1 MMPISSIKPRYI
13 ALGLFTLWLG
23 ALLLFGLIHSDVFGL
38 EEAAAKNLILIWSL
52 VDQIASPVGYYGAP
66 DLRALLL
73 FPAGLYWSGS
83 ILAAKVLTSIIFFYS
98 AILLYNVYKTEE
110 NEAIIIGIS
119 LLLISP
125 ILITQIDAVGSGP
138 FLLLSFALAHLADK
152 RYRSASHHLN
162 GWFFIQILMIALAV
176 SLHPMG
182 LAYPIAL
189 VWIWWQE
196 HDNPAAKKAVI
207 MSAVITTMVI
217 LVFRNGWPDLQ
228 NWLINPVQSLSDA
241 TMNGMSGLE
250 NKANI
255 GVGVL
260 LFCLLGYI
268 VAKDWKNTF
277 STLTGR
283 TMVFGVIIGLLYADA
298 GWAMITLTLL
308 LIRGIP
314 LLIQA
319 NDSFKA
325 QHAVAQR
332 GAVIAGVFV
341 IATLFML
348 SNKTYVQQKNLELLA
363 PVDSVIRTVC
373 AEAAD
378 PDKPFKAASQWPART
393 LMACRRDVLPLPPS
407 FPSGRELIA
416 SMKGFTHIAF
426 DHSIEKNK
434 GLVDNMSELSGL
446 TETLSLQ
453 KAGVVVYFKP
463 IKEVVP
469 SEQPKKPNLEPE
481 SIAPQSM

>member
-1 MMPISSIKPRYI
+1 MIAISSIKPSYI
-13 ALGLFTLWLG
+13 VLSLLVLWLG

-52 VDQIASPVGYYGAP
+52 VDQITSPVGYYGAP

-73 FPAGLYWSGS
+73 FPAGLYWPGS
-83 ILAAKVLTSIIFFYS
+83 LLAAKVSTAIICFFS
-98 AILLYNVYKTEE
+98 VLLLYQVYKTED
-110 NEAIIIGIS
+110 NEAAIIGTS

-125 ILITQIDAVGSGP
+125 IVITQIDAVGSGP
-138 FLLLSFALAHLADK
+138 YLLLCFALAHLADQ
-152 RYRSASHHLN
+152 RYRSAAHHLS
-162 GWFFIQILMIALAV
+162 GWFFIQILITALAV

-182 LAYPIAL
+182 LAYPVAL
-189 VWIWWQE
+189 IWVWWQE
-196 HDNPAAKKAVI
+196 QDKPAAKKAVI
-207 MSAVITTMVI
+207 ISAVVTTMVI

-228 NWLINPVQSLSDA
+228 NWFVNPVQSLSDA
-241 TMNGMSGLE
+241 AMNGMSGLE
-250 NKANI
+250 NRANI

-260 LFCLLGYI
+260 LICLLGLII
-268 VAKDWKNTF
+268 VKDWKNTF

-283 TMVFGVIIGLLYADA
+283 TLVFGSIIGLLYADA
-298 GWAMITLTLL
+298 GWAMLTLSL
-308 LIRGIP
+308 VLMRGIP

-325 QHAVAQR
+325 QHIVAQR
-332 GAVIAGVFV
+332 GAVMVGVV
-341 IATLFML
+341 VVATLFML

-363 PVDSVIRTVC
+363 PIDAVIRTVC

-378 PDKPFKAASQWPART
+378 PEKPFKAASQWPART
-393 LMACRRDVLPLPPS
+393 MMACRRDVLPLPPA
-407 FPSGRELIA
+407 FPTGLELIA
-416 SMKGFTHIAF
+416 RMKGFTHITF

-453 KAGVVVYFKP
+453 KAGVVVHIKP
-463 IKEVVP
+463 TE
-469 SEQPKKPNLEPE
+469 EAATLQP
-481 SIAPQSM
+481 